1 MQQAYFGDLGV
12 FKPSHLLL
20 AQGGAVQAGS
30 KLCLLF
36 LAPGWQWQ
44 KWNGIAG
51 KRLGVMKRIS
61 WGGLEGRSASSF
73 PRAGRWHGC
82 TGSSCSGEV
91 AVNSTLQGEL
101 PLSHE
106 LATNDP
112 HLKGKSESRT

>member
-20 AQGGAVQAGS
+20 AQRGAVQAGS

-91 AVNSTLQGEL
+91 AL
-101 PLSHE
+101 
-106 LATNDP
+106 
-112 HLKGKSESRT
+112 